1 MPAFDQALL
10 LTVWLHVQAAAHG
23 VPTVAT
29 KNGGPVDIMTTLH
42 HGLLVDPN
50 SSKEIADA
58 LVKILT
64 EPKEWEEM
72 SQNGIKNIMAYSWP
86 SHCKQVLE
94 SLEKEKRTHK
104 THTVRSRL
112 SHVCFSKHVTR
123 GAGPMCKRGILLQS
137 VPRQAVLELLAL
149 CIARRQQE
157 STSFACKAWRGDPHK
172 KWLCAID
179 NSAPCT
185 IISGCSVG
193 SMSKQEQ

>member
-1 MPAFDQALL
+1 M
-10 LTVWLHVQAAAHG
+10 QAAAHG

-94 SLEKEKRTHK
+94 SLEKEKQYTK
-104 THTVRSRL
+104 THTVSLQLPVMSGSPRDTHSQLAVTAMSNTSRY
-112 SHVCFSKHVTR
+112 T
-123 GAGPMCKRGILLQS
+123 Q
-137 VPRQAVLELLAL
+137 
-149 CIARRQQE
+149 
-157 STSFACKAWRGDPHK
+157 
-172 KWLCAID
+172 
-179 NSAPCT
+179 
-185 IISGCSVG
+185 
-193 SMSKQEQ
+193 

>member
-1 MPAFDQALL
+1 MHCIGAMKLLSHLCQDSDVERFLTSTGWKIYAMEAQTSARQL
-10 LTVWLHVQAAAHG
+10 LTLYLVVHRLRGCMHLQAAAHG

-94 SLEKEKRTHK
+94 SLEKEKQYIK
-104 THTVRSRL
+104 THTVS
-112 SHVCFSKHVTR
+112 
-123 GAGPMCKRGILLQS
+123 
-137 VPRQAVLELLAL
+137 
-149 CIARRQQE
+149 
-157 STSFACKAWRGDPHK
+157 
-172 KWLCAID
+172 
-179 NSAPCT
+179 
-185 IISGCSVG
+185 CSVALHHAA
-193 SMSKQEQ
+193 SCKVWQEAITAVQVS

>member
-1 MPAFDQALL
+1 MAS
-10 LTVWLHVQAAAHG
+10 
-23 VPTVAT
+23 

-94 SLEKEKRTHK
+94 SLEKEKQYHK
-104 THTVRSRL
+104 THTVSL
-112 SHVCFSKHVTR
+112 LLLPQFLCPLCWLQAKGKLAALTTPPPPPPLPSSLPCLFSVLGWKPKGSSTKASNSMPRVT
-123 GAGPMCKRGILLQS
+123 
-137 VPRQAVLELLAL
+137 V
-149 CIARRQQE
+149 
-157 STSFACKAWRGDPHK
+157 ACAFLWQG
-172 KWLCAID
+172 
-179 NSAPCT
+179 
-185 IISGCSVG
+185 
-193 SMSKQEQ
+193 

>member
-1 MPAFDQALL
+1 M
-10 LTVWLHVQAAAHG
+10 
-23 VPTVAT
+23 
-29 KNGGPVDIMTTLH
+29 DIMTTLH

-104 THTVRSRL
+104 THTVRS
-112 SHVCFSKHVTR
+112 
-123 GAGPMCKRGILLQS
+123 
-137 VPRQAVLELLAL
+137 
-149 CIARRQQE
+149 
-157 STSFACKAWRGDPHK
+157 
-172 KWLCAID
+172 
-179 NSAPCT
+179 
-185 IISGCSVG
+185 
-193 SMSKQEQ
+193 

>member
-1 MPAFDQALL
+1 M
-10 LTVWLHVQAAAHG
+10 
-23 VPTVAT
+23 PTVAT

-64 EPKEWEEM
+64 EPKEWDEM

-104 THTVRSRL
+104 THTARL
-112 SHVCFSKHVTR
+112 CLSCVCLPATCDQGGLIS
-123 GAGPMCKRGILLQS
+123 KRGFVTDSL
-137 VPRQAVLELLAL
+137 RKAGLELLPAL
-149 CIARRQQE
+149 CIVNCQQE
-157 STSFACKAWRGDPHK
+157 SISSARSTWRGIAHEH
-172 KWLCAID
+172 WLCALAH
-179 NSAPCT
+179 NAPCT
-185 IISGCSVG
+185 YLVAIAVMLGACQTG
-193 SMSKQEQ
+193 Q

>member
-1 MPAFDQALL
+1 M
-10 LTVWLHVQAAAHG
+10 
-23 VPTVAT
+23 
-29 KNGGPVDIMTTLH
+29 DIMTTLH

-104 THTVRSRL
+104 THTVSLCLSRACVAL
-112 SHVCFSKHVTR
+112 HTR
-123 GAGPMCKRGILLQS
+123 EEMGHICQKENSLADQPGSELHGPAMSAG
-137 VPRQAVLELLAL
+137 
-149 CIARRQQE
+149 
-157 STSFACKAWRGDPHK
+157 
-172 KWLCAID
+172 
-179 NSAPCT
+179 
-185 IISGCSVG
+185 
-193 SMSKQEQ
+193 